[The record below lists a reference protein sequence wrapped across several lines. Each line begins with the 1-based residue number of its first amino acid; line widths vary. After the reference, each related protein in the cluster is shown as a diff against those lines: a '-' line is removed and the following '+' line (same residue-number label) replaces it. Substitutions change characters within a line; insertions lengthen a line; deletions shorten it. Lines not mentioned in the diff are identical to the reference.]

1 MTLGVERQPVA
12 PPLRCGECGEPIKPG
27 RAPGVF
33 VHASRV
39 IAACDLDADHAAAP
53 GRPAGRSGPVRGPT
67 KEGT

>member
-1 MTLGVERQPVA
+1 MTTGVGRQPVE
-12 PPLRCGECGEPIKPG
+12 PPLRCGECGEPIKRG

-53 GRPAGRSGPVRGPT
+53 DQPDSRSGHARVPT